1 MFAGWASLIVPGP
14 RERDS
19 SCTCSCVYHTALV
32 WFLLRLRSASWI
44 MMERLD
50 IFSLPIRSIQ
60 SINTALTVLV
70 FQEKSPTMSLVNLD
84 IAGVRVH
91 IGHSDRDDGPVTVR
105 MVFYLSALRALVIST
120 ICHCHRFL
128 YSHSLVPTIKRIWQN
143 A

>member
-1 MFAGWASLIVPGP
+1 
-14 RERDS
+14 
-19 SCTCSCVYHTALV
+19 
-32 WFLLRLRSASWI
+32 

-70 FQEKSPTMSLVNLD
+70 QEKSPTMSLVNLD
-84 IAGVRVH
+84 TAGVRVH
-91 IGHSDRDDGPVTVR
+91 IGRSDRDDGPVTVR

-120 ICHCHRFL
+120 ICHCHRSL
-128 YSHSLVPTIKRIWQN
+128 YSHSLVSTTKRIWQN